1 MNVTLTEKDLY
12 AIRRRL
18 RLIVIARSSAKDKS
32 EFPANERPA
41 ELMKVFEAGQGQVSW
56 G

>member
-12 AIRRRL
+12 AIRRGL
-18 RLIVIARSSAKDKS
+18 RLMVIARSSTKDKS
-32 EFPANERPA
+32 EFPANERMA
-41 ELMKVFEAGQGQVSW
+41 ELMKLFEADQGQVSW